1 MKSSPML
8 ILLELSVIIL
18 SIKFINLE
26 RISFFEDN
34 ITI

>member
-8 ILLELSVIIL
+8 ILLELFVIIF
-18 SIKFINLE
+18 SIKSINLE